1 MGARSAIE
9 AGIATKRIVK
19 TVHEFNP
26 RTGQVTRKNGGSEFR
41 HLTNIPL
48 ETVTL
53 PAENVEI
60 AAKPAILQPA
70 PSSESPF

>member
-26 RTGQVTRKNGGSEFR
+26 LTGQITKSNCGGEFR

-48 ETVTL
+48 ES
-53 PAENVEI
+53 
-60 AAKPAILQPA
+60 AACA
-70 PSSESPF
+70 PQ